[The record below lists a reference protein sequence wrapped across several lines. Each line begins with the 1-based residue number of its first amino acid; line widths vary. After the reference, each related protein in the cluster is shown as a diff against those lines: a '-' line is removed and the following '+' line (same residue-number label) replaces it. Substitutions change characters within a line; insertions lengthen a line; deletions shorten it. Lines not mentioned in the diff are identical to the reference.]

1 MRMCVGTARVH
12 RYCQHTHAQSKEFRE
27 RHVRRCTHTHKH
39 TRIETMWSDV
49 FFMDRF
55 CVVVLKFCRF
65 RCTISQSVS
74 WRLYKQST
82 RVYVSSGVFF
92 FCFFFYMP
100 TYAMYKSEYTKH
112 KQREN
117 IYISFNVFVLI
128 HFFLCVMCQMRM
140 NVIYVRTHFE
150 ESKK

>member
-65 RCTISQSVS
+65 RCTIQQSVS

-82 RVYVSSGVFF
+82 RVYVSSGKFF
-92 FCFFFYMP
+92 FCFFSIYQHMLCI
-100 TYAMYKSEYTKH
+100 KVNIQNINRERIYTFH
-112 KQREN
+112 SMFLF
-117 IYISFNVFVLI
+117 SFIFS
-128 HFFLCVMCQMRM
+128 CV
-140 NVIYVRTHFE
+140 
-150 ESKK
+150 